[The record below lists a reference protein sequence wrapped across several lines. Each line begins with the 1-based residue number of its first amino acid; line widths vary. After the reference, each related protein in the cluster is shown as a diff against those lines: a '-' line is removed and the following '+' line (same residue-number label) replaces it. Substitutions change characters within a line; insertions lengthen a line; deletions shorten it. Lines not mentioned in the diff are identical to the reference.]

1 MRARDDKLYRCP
13 AIEPKAPS
21 GAGYI
26 NLAHNGS
33 LTRAL
38 RDIYPVGPGQW
49 KVICM
54 SLPIFWVNLVAL
66 IHLNFVRGQ
75 LQYSVSSLVVP
86 KMEDEFSGT
95 DAGKNS
101 K

>member
-1 MRARDDKLYRCP
+1 MRATDDKLHRCP
-13 AIEPKAPS
+13 AIEPEAPS
-21 GAGYI
+21 GAGNI

-33 LTRAL
+33 LTGAL

-66 IHLNFVRGQ
+66 IHLNLFRRQFPV
-75 LQYSVSSLVVP
+75 L
-86 KMEDEFSGT
+86 EI
-95 DAGKNS
+95 
-101 K
+101 